1 MHRLNILVI
10 VTLSIVLAAC
20 GDNGATDAAGKAAD
34 KAMGAASDAAGK
46 AKDAANKAVGAA
58 GDAADKAMG
67 AADKAMSAAG
77 DAASS
82 MSEAVKI
89 SAGDATAYVDHSKD
103 EMEFQLKSSIDGWK
117 SLMADVKDSAEVA
130 KIKEHLAGLQKQLD
144 SL

>member
-1 MHRLNILVI
+1 MQKLNILAI
-10 VTLSIVLAAC
+10 VAISVVLAAC
-20 GDNGATDAAGKAAD
+20 GDNGATDAAN

-46 AKDAANKAVGAA
+46 AMDAAGN
-58 GDAADKAMG
+58 AADKTMDAASG
-67 AADKAMSAAG
+67 AAEKAKNAAA

-89 SAGDATAYVDHSKD
+89 SAGEATSYVDHSKD
-103 EMEFQLKSSIDGWK
+103 EMEFQLKRSIDGWQ
-117 SLMADVKDSAEVA
+117 SLMDDVKDSDEVA